1 MMEILE
7 NKARWSEE
15 YRAGWLA
22 HQKKT
27 GEANWG
33 IYNRPTNNLT
43 PGLPGIKLNEDR
55 LMLIS
60 SAGGYLLG
68 HQEAF
73 DAPSPYGDYTVR
85 TFPSDT
91 PFDALAFAHDHY
103 DLTYVTQ
110 DPQVALPLHHLKE
123 LVTEERIGKLAPSI
137 VSIMGY
143 QPDSARVVDETI
155 PQILSIAEEQAVQ
168 AALLAPV

>member
-1 MMEILE
+1 MMKILE

-15 YRAGWLA
+15 YHAGWLA
-22 HQKKT
+22 HQKTT
-27 GEANWG
+27 GEANWR

-43 PGLPGIKLNEDR
+43 PGLPGIRLNESR

-68 HQEAF
+68 HHEAF
-73 DAPSPYGDYTVR
+73 DALSAYGDYTVR

-91 PFDALAFAHDHY
+91 SFDALAFAHDHY
-103 DLTYVTQ
+103 DHTYVNQ
-110 DPQVALPLHHLKE
+110 DPQVALPLHHLQE
-123 LVTEERIGKLAPSI
+123 LVAEERIGKLAPSVI
-137 VSIMGY
+137 SFMGY

-155 PQILSIAEEQAVQ
+155 PQIISIAKEQAVQ
-168 AALLAPV
+168 AALLAPI